1 MATVRY
7 IVSDVDESIAFY
19 CQNLGFREHM
29 HPAPAFAMLV
39 RDDLR
44 LAIVSPV
51 GPDQLGG
58 GSRQMADGTKQEP
71 GGWNRIVLE
80 IADLD
85 GMVETL
91 RKNGVRFRS
100 DVITGIGGRQAL
112 AEDPSGNLI
121 ELFQPVIRE
130 AYEKAAFD
138 NQ

>member
-1 MATVRY
+1 VATVRY

-19 CQNLGFREHM
+19 CQNLGFREQM
-29 HPAPAFAMLV
+29 HPAPPFAMLV

-44 LAIVSPV
+44 FAIVSPV
-51 GPDQLGG
+51 GPDQPGG

-80 IADLD
+80 VTDLD

-91 RKNGVRFRS
+91 RKNGVKFRS
-100 DVITGIGGRQAL
+100 DIITGIGGRQAL
-112 AEDPSGNLI
+112 VEDPSGNLV
-121 ELFQPVIRE
+121 ELFQPIIRE
-130 AYEKAAFD
+130 AYEKAAFG